1 MEDTMKKVLKWIG
14 IILGIFVLSFIIA
27 NVMFRRPAMVN
38 SANEENSIVMGPMGL
53 NQNETQSELVET
65 EKGIVYN
72 GKVIPVETYYYS
84 KDPTLTFKDVYV
96 EEGELIETGTKLFD
110 YKVDA
115 SLDAQISVLEKDF
128 LNLKQQLD
136 DYYTRVENF
145 KTELAAADPSDT
157 VYVNYLRVELNNA
170 EKMIS
175 EIKVNW
181 INAEEKIT
189 KMKEM
194 KKDGA
199 VYADTEGLV
208 YQVNESNSVSPAS
221 QATSAFIVVYSNEK
235 MVRVSVSEFE
245 YKLVSKGQEVNV
257 SVESLGKEFTC
268 KVLKVDTMPNNLD
281 TDDTSYYNVEIEIPE
296 EVPYGYSVVV
306 TVPRQ

>member
-1 MEDTMKKVLKWIG
+1 MKKVLKWIG
-14 IILGIFVLSFIIA
+14 IIVAILVLSFIFG
-27 NVMFRRPAMVN
+27 NVFFNRPPMVTN
-38 SANEENSIVMGPMGL
+38 SNEESGLNMGPMGFSSE
-53 NQNETQSELVET
+53 QTQSELVET

-84 KDPTLTFKDVYV
+84 KDPTLTFKNVYV
-96 EEGELIETGTKLFD
+96 EEGDSIEAGTKLFD

-115 SLDAQISVLEKDF
+115 SIDAQISVLEKDF

-145 KTELAAADPSDT
+145 KTEIAAADPSDT

-181 INAEEKIT
+181 VSSEEKIT

-194 KKDGA
+194 KKDSA
-199 VYADTEGLV
+199 IYADTNGLV

-221 QATSAFIVVYSNEK
+221 QATSAFIILYSNEK

-257 SVESLGKEFTC
+257 SVEGLDKEYTC
-268 KVLKVDTMPNNLD
+268 KVLSVDTMPNNLD